1 MHTVK
6 KLNIWQT
13 NQKELRINVVYP
25 CRIPRWQRK

>member
-13 NQKELRINVVYP
+13 NQKELRINVYQ